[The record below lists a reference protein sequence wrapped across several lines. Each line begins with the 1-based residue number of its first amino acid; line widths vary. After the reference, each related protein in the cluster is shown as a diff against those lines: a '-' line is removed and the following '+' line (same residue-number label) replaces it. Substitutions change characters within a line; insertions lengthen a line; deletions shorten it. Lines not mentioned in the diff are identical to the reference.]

1 MYFET
6 QKLSVGYHRRP
17 LIEDIDIGIWQGG
30 ILCLIGPNGSGKS
43 TILRSITRHLTKLGG
58 VVAIGGRDLDGMSDK
73 ELARHVSV
81 VLTDRIEPELMTCWE
96 VVAAGRYPYT
106 NHFGKL
112 SREDQR
118 IVEDSMARVNALEL
132 REQRFTE
139 LSDGQ
144 KQRVLLARAL
154 CQQPEVIVLDEP
166 TSYLDIRHKIELLD
180 ILREMTA
187 SRGLSVVLSLHEVDL
202 ATKLA
207 DVVVLV
213 KDNAIFRCGAPE
225 DVLDDDTI
233 RQLYDIHDGSF
244 NLLLGSEPIGDAEES
259 GRVKLAVMKLL
270 NEKYGITEDDFT
282 SAELEAVPA
291 VKATDIGLDRSMIG
305 AYGHDDRVCA
315 YAALRALLDLE
326 GTPAKTAVCVLADKE
341 EIGSDGVTG
350 MQSAAFDTFM
360 EDLCE
365 SQGAAVRVCFEKS
378 FCLSADVTA
387 AYDPNFSDVY
397 EKRNAAYLNYG
408 IGLCK
413 YTGARGKSGAS
424 DADAETVAYIR
435 NLFDEA
441 GVIWQIAELGKVD
454 AGGGGTVAMYMANR
468 NITTLDAGVPVLS
481 MHAPFETVSKLD
493 CYETYKGMKAV
504 FQAEK

>member
-154 CQQPEVIVLDEP
+154 CQDPEVLVLDEP
-166 TSYLDIRHKIELLD
+166 TSFLDIQFKMDL
-180 ILREMTA
+180 
-187 SRGLSVVLSLHEVDL
+187 LSVIRRIAKRKKIGVILSMH
-202 ATKLA
+202 
-207 DVVVLV
+207 
-213 KDNAIFRCGAPE
+213 
-225 DVLDDDTI
+225 
-233 RQLYDIHDGSF
+233 
-244 NLLLGSEPIGDAEES
+244 
-259 GRVKLAVMKLL
+259 
-270 NEKYGITEDDFT
+270 
-282 SAELEAVPA
+282 ELEFVPA
-291 VKATDIGLDRSMIG
+291 VA
-305 AYGHDDRVCA
+305 DRVACIGGGRVA
-315 YAALRALLDLE
+315 CLGTPEEVITGRNLEQFFGLQKDAGEEVARGIHEYAQALR
-326 GTPAKTAVCVLADKE
+326 KW
-341 EIGSDGVTG
+341 
-350 MQSAAFDTFM
+350 
-360 EDLCE
+360 
-365 SQGAAVRVCFEKS
+365 
-378 FCLSADVTA
+378 
-387 AYDPNFSDVY
+387 
-397 EKRNAAYLNYG
+397 
-408 IGLCK
+408 
-413 YTGARGKSGAS
+413 
-424 DADAETVAYIR
+424 IR
-435 NLFDEA
+435 
-441 GVIWQIAELGKVD
+441 
-454 AGGGGTVAMYMANR
+454 
-468 NITTLDAGVPVLS
+468 
-481 MHAPFETVSKLD
+481 
-493 CYETYKGMKAV
+493 
-504 FQAEK
+504 

>member
-154 CQQPEVIVLDEP
+154 CAAQNMLLLDEP
-166 TSYLDIRHKIELLD
+166 VS
-180 ILREMTA
+180 
-187 SRGLSVVLSLHEVDL
+187 
-202 ATKLA
+202 
-207 DVVVLV
+207 
-213 KDNAIFRCGAPE
+213 
-225 DVLDDDTI
+225 
-233 RQLYDIHDGSF
+233 
-244 NLLLGSEPIGDAEES
+244 
-259 GRVKLAVMKLL
+259 
-270 NEKYGITEDDFT
+270 
-282 SAELEAVPA
+282 
-291 VKATDIGLDRSMIG
+291 GLDPKVTGEM
-305 AYGHDDRVCA
+305 YGLIQR
-315 YAALRALLDLE
+315 LNRE
-326 GTPAKTAVCVLADKE
+326 
-341 EIGSDGVTG
+341 DGVTIL
-350 MQSAAFDTFM
+350 MISHDI
-360 EDLCE
+360 
-365 SQGAAVRVCFEKS
+365 
-378 FCLSADVTA
+378 TA
-387 AYDPNFSDVY
+387 ALTYASHILHLGRRGFFGTKAD
-397 EKRNAAYLNYG
+397 YLREFPQAWKG
-408 IGLCK
+408 G
-413 YTGARGKSGAS
+413 
-424 DADAETVAYIR
+424 
-435 NLFDEA
+435 EA
-441 GVIWQIAELGKVD
+441 L
-454 AGGGGTVAMYMANR
+454 
-468 NITTLDAGVPVLS
+468 
-481 MHAPFETVSKLD
+481 
-493 CYETYKGMKAV
+493 
-504 FQAEK
+504 

>member
-96 VVAAGRYPYT
+96 VVA
-106 NHFGKL
+106 
-112 SREDQR
+112 

-213 KDNAIFRCGAPE
+213 KDNAIFRCGAPHSST
-225 DVLDDDTI
+225 LPSS
-233 RQLYDIHDGSF
+233 RL
-244 NLLLGSEPIGDAEES
+244 
-259 GRVKLAVMKLL
+259 KLPSW
-270 NEKYGITEDDFT
+270 I
-282 SAELEAVPA
+282 S
-291 VKATDIGLDRSMIG
+291 
-305 AYGHDDRVCA
+305 
-315 YAALRALLDLE
+315 
-326 GTPAKTAVCVLADKE
+326 
-341 EIGSDGVTG
+341 
-350 MQSAAFDTFM
+350 
-360 EDLCE
+360 
-365 SQGAAVRVCFEKS
+365 
-378 FCLSADVTA
+378 
-387 AYDPNFSDVY
+387 
-397 EKRNAAYLNYG
+397 
-408 IGLCK
+408 
-413 YTGARGKSGAS
+413 
-424 DADAETVAYIR
+424 
-435 NLFDEA
+435 
-441 GVIWQIAELGKVD
+441 
-454 AGGGGTVAMYMANR
+454 
-468 NITTLDAGVPVLS
+468 
-481 MHAPFETVSKLD
+481 
-493 CYETYKGMKAV
+493 
-504 FQAEK
+504 